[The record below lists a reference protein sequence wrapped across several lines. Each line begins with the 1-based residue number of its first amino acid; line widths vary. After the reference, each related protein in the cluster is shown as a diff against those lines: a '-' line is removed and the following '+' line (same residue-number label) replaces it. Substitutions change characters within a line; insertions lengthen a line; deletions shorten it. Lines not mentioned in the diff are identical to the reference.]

1 MKLTMLIISV
11 VACLLFVTS
20 VYGFGGGKGYVSGT
34 FWAADLDRN
43 EQLSRNEAKA
53 VYNLA
58 EEQIFIHYDKNNN
71 GSINF
76 IEFAEFMQQSPWTD
90 E

>member
-1 MKLTMLIISV
+1 MKIISTTTI
-11 VACLLFVTS
+11 LLSLILCSLS
-20 VYGFGGGKGYVSGT
+20 VYGFGGGKGYVSGN

-43 EQLSRNEAKA
+43 EQLSREEAKA

-58 EEQIFIHYDKNNN
+58 EDLIFNYYDKNNN